1 MATEITPETIY
12 FGKVEDM
19 IAEVGALDMGTEFFK
34 RGNIRYAVMP
44 MGDAQFDTE
53 FCSTLADAKAV
64 AREYANYYRIA
75 KIVRV

>member
-1 MATEITPETIY
+1 MTIEITPETIY

-53 FCSTLADAKAV
+53 FCSDLKTAKVV
-64 AREYANYYRIA
+64 AKDYAEYYGIK